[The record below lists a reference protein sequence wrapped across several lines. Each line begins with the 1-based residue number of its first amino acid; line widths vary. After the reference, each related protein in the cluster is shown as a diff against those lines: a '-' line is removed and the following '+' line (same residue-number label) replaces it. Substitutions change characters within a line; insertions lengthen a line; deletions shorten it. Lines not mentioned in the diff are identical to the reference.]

1 MPGKMLTCTWAPT
14 VFAGSQVASTN
25 RRGGFPDGRALN
37 AAVLPMLA
45 RIEALG
51 VSHLLIAQRWWG
63 SGVEMESSSLDCL
76 AMTALFAAHTERIR
90 LVSERPA
97 GQRDAK
103 FGSPSTPPRWCAAPV
118 QNRQFGG
125 FTGVYWRPS
134 EVSKQ
139 AGVWFQE
146 DADGNIELV
155 FRLHVTNR
163 QWQRA
168 RLRNWH
174 DAIMSVGGGS
184 VAKPARLVAGEYM
197 TVAIWTTDAVAFGE
211 DGRFDFSGTVQNLR
225 KAERVLKEASLQ
237 LTTH

>member
-14 VFAGSQVASTN
+14 VFTGSQVASTN

-90 LVSERPA
+90 LVTERPA

-103 FGSPSTPPRWCAAPV
+103 FGSPSTPPRWCAAPTPKP
-118 QNRQFGG
+118 G
-125 FTGVYWRPS
+125 PK
-134 EVSKQ
+134 SK
-139 AGVWFQE
+139 
-146 DADGNIELV
+146 
-155 FRLHVTNR
+155 
-163 QWQRA
+163 RA
-168 RLRNWH
+168 
-174 DAIMSVGGGS
+174 
-184 VAKPARLVAGEYM
+184 
-197 TVAIWTTDAVAFGE
+197 
-211 DGRFDFSGTVQNLR
+211 SG
-225 KAERVLKEASLQ
+225 
-237 LTTH
+237 